1 MDDDDDEEEYETV
14 NHHYQLVLR
23 TITPIKDSD
32 GIIDPV
38 MDDVDVPSDQQY
50 GTGRRYGQ
58 SQFDVHAYD
67 DNNFEPFLN
76 EIDQNDEGR
85 FRAWRTISARKIQAC
100 LKNMGIKWAPKEHD
114 IGTKFK
120 RKEDDEHKRRVR
132 VCTTLTTNTIL
143 DMDGP
148 LGYKRVDKLNYTH
161 LPQQKL
167 TKYASCQLCRFL
179 GEPDDKL
186 QKVKSNIAYCS
197 DCNVHLCM
205 NCYKPF
211 HCQADIV
218 SDGAKHA
225 WRMYLCLRKE
235 ENEGGVTNETARMYF
250 RGWNFQEEK
259 EEKTKKRKANQR
271 LVAQWLGEY
280 LNAN

>member
-1 MDDDDDEEEYETV
+1 
-14 NHHYQLVLR
+14 
-23 TITPIKDSD
+23 
-32 GIIDPV
+32 
-38 MDDVDVPSDQQY
+38 
-50 GTGRRYGQ
+50 
-58 SQFDVHAYD
+58 
-67 DNNFEPFLN
+67 
-76 EIDQNDEGR
+76 
-85 FRAWRTISARKIQAC
+85 
-100 LKNMGIKWAPKEHD
+100 
-114 IGTKFK
+114 
-120 RKEDDEHKRRVR
+120 
-132 VCTTLTTNTIL
+132 
-143 DMDGP
+143 
-148 LGYKRVDKLNYTH
+148 
-161 LPQQKL
+161 
-167 TKYASCQLCRFL
+167 
-179 GEPDDKL
+179 
-186 QKVKSNIAYCS
+186 
-197 DCNVHLCM
+197 M